1 MARLPIRR
9 SPFGRTPRGGRINDE
24 IERYGNKWTAEELKK
39 QVREPLSPEELATLE
54 AWRQKWLAEFEDDE
68 NE

>member
-1 MARLPIRR
+1 MRLPRR

-24 IERYGNKWTAEELKK
+24 IEQYNNKWTAEELKK

-54 AWRQKWLAEFEDDE
+54 AWRQRVLAEFEDDE